1 MVIIWPLRLSK
12 GNLIIPR
19 YKTHKRYSEIIFDK
33 DMMAVE
39 VCFEKGAIGAMHSHP
54 HVQISYV
61 LEGKFEATI
70 GDETKIIGVGDTY
83 YTVPDIPHGVVCL
96 EKGKL
101 LDIFTPER
109 EDFLK

>member
-1 MVIIWPLRLSK
+1 MFKFYNETEFCDLGGGVGRRILS
-12 GNLIIPR
+12 
-19 YKTHKRYSEIIFDK
+19 HDK

-39 VCFEKGAIGAMHSHP
+39 VSFEKGAIGAMHSHP

-70 GDETKIIGVGDTY
+70 GDEKKIIGVGDTY

-101 LDIFTPER
+101 LDIFTPQR